1 LTPLVLWKQRVADN
15 TGDNVFDGEMELKDD
30 AAEQVLTLALD
41 LIVTLVEI
49 GSVRFEE

>member
-1 LTPLVLWKQRVADN
+1 LEQRVADN
-15 TGDNVFDGEMELKDD
+15 TGVNVFDGEMELKND
-30 AAEQVLTLALD
+30 AAEQVFTLALE